1 MTWYL
6 SEIARLRS
14 EREGLETFALGTDW
28 FLPLGWRLDDNMRL
42 VLDAEIAVG
51 NRTFPIFLRY
61 PDMFPFSP
69 PSVFPRG
76 EKSRW
81 SSHQFGAGGELC
93 LEYGPDNWTPEMTG
107 VQMIESAQ
115 RLLSLE
121 NPSGGEPEVVASR
134 HLDTLGQ
141 QLRLSYMRLL
151 VTRELATFFASA
163 SANRTMTGNLI
174 HCYHEGGSTYILST
188 VTAPADLTWIDPGI
202 PKPLVD
208 EGRDRPA
215 AIFKLDNDT
224 PLPTTADLPS
234 FKAGCAAMGFE
245 AAHTFAIIL
254 RGSETHF
261 YFLWEKDQSVS
272 TGVILPPQ
280 VLHPKL
286 DQSHEVLNTKSVAL
300 IGCGSL
306 GSKVGTTLAR
316 SGVARFF
323 LADDDVLFPDNLVRN
338 DLDWRDVGSHK
349 ANALSRRMALANPA
363 AQSKILRVRLGGQES
378 STSAETLIK
387 LIGDCDLIFDA
398 TANPDILNLTSAIAS
413 VRKRPL
419 VWAQV
424 FGGGIGE
431 LIARCRPNVE
441 PSPQH
446 MRRAIENWFADK
458 NAPPLRSRRGY
469 ETGSEGA
476 PFIADDADV
485 SAIAAHAARLAID
498 LLIGR
503 DPSLFPHSVYAIGLG
518 VGSVFDQPF
527 QTFPIEVG
535 VPAPSEPAPELTPD
549 EVTDEFARLMKL
561 IKARANEASAAV
573 KDS

>member
-1 MTWYL
+1 M
-6 SEIARLRS
+6 
-14 EREGLETFALGTDW
+14 
-28 FLPLGWRLDDNMRL
+28 
-42 VLDAEIAVG
+42 
-51 NRTFPIFLRY
+51 
-61 PDMFPFSP
+61 
-69 PSVFPRG
+69 
-76 EKSRW
+76 
-81 SSHQFGAGGELC
+81 
-93 LEYGPDNWTPEMTG
+93 
-107 VQMIESAQ
+107 
-115 RLLSLE
+115 
-121 NPSGGEPEVVASR
+121 
-134 HLDTLGQ
+134 
-141 QLRLSYMRLL
+141 
-151 VTRELATFFASA
+151 
-163 SANRTMTGNLI
+163 
-174 HCYHEGGSTYILST
+174 
-188 VTAPADLTWIDPGI
+188 
-202 PKPLVD
+202 
-208 EGRDRPA
+208 
-215 AIFKLDNDT
+215 
-224 PLPTTADLPS
+224 
-234 FKAGCAAMGFE
+234 
-245 AAHTFAIIL
+245 
-254 RGSETHF
+254 
-261 YFLWEKDQSVS
+261 
-272 TGVILPPQ
+272 
-280 VLHPKL
+280 
-286 DQSHEVLNTKSVAL
+286 
-300 IGCGSL
+300 
-306 GSKVGTTLAR
+306 
-316 SGVARFF
+316 
-323 LADDDVLFPDNLVRN
+323 
-338 DLDWRDVGSHK
+338 
-349 ANALSRRMALANPA
+349 
-363 AQSKILRVRLGGQES
+363 
-378 STSAETLIK
+378 
-387 LIGDCDLIFDA
+387 IFDA

-424 FGGGIGE
+424 FGGGIGG